1 MESKVLP
8 KVERPADIR
17 LHYCKAQKSSGLPI
31 MVTEL
36 GREEYQTDLVELKNV
51 DIRVQFMN
59 GNPKEQG
66 RGATSILEVWK
77 HDG

>member
-1 MESKVLP
+1 MNKVLP
-8 KVERPADIR
+8 KIEKEPDIR
-17 LHYCKAQKSSGLPI
+17 LHYCKAQKSSGMPI

-36 GREEYQTDLVELKNV
+36 GKEEYQTDLVELKNV

-59 GNPKEQG
+59 GNPKELG